1 MLNQNFL
8 FDVAL
13 AVNSTDVLLLFQR
26 VYDALYASDG
36 LSCLFYKLG
45 LLNRRG
51 LFIKSNTEVLP
62 KCQFGTLGLYSGTL
76 EFYNSSVLKAVNPS

>member
-1 MLNQNFL
+1 MLNQNFQ
-8 FDVAL
+8 F
-13 AVNSTDVLLLFQR
+13 AVNSMVILLLFQR

-76 EFYNSSVLKAVNPS
+76 DFYNSSVLKAANPS

>member
-13 AVNSTDVLLLFQR
+13 AVNSADVLLLFQR
-26 VYDALYASDG
+26 VNNVIYASDR

>member
-1 MLNQNFL
+1 MSNQNFQ
-8 FDVAL
+8 F
-13 AVNSTDVLLLFQR
+13 AVNSADVLLLFQR
-26 VYDALYASDG
+26 VNNVIYASDG

-62 KCQFGTLGLYSGTL
+62 KCQFGTLELYSGTL